1 MKVLIDTCVWSAVLR
16 RHDPDPAMTARVG
29 DLIADG
35 RAVLIGPI
43 MQELLS
49 GVRDAKQFASLKK
62 HLAPFEDVPLRRDHF
77 ETAAEFSNTCRSHG
91 VQGSTIDF
99 LICAVAHL
107 EGFQILTA
115 DGDFSRFA
123 RHLPITLHN

>member
-16 RHDPDPAMTARVG
+16 RRDPDPSMTARVA
-29 DLIADG
+29 DLITDG
-35 RAVLIGPI
+35 RAVLMGPVL
-43 MQELLS
+43 QELLS
-49 GVRDAKQFASLKK
+49 GVRDAKQFASLRK
-62 HLAPFEDVPLRRDHF
+62 HLAPFEDAPLRRDHF
-77 ETAAEFSNTCRSHG
+77 ETAAEFANTCRSRG

-107 EGFQILTA
+107 EGFHILTT

-123 RHLPITLHN
+123 RHLPVTLHG

>member
-16 RHDPDPAMTARVG
+16 RHDPDPAMTARVA
-29 DLIADG
+29 DLITDG
-35 RAVLIGPI
+35 RAVLIGPVL
-43 MQELLS
+43 QELLS
-49 GVRDAKQFASLKK
+49 GVRDARQFAALKK

-77 ETAAEFSNTCRSHG
+77 ETAAEFANTCRSRG

-107 EGFQILTA
+107 EGFHILTT

-123 RHLPITLHN
+123 LHLPITLHE